1 MLYNLLVP
9 WASEWTALNVF
20 RYITFRSMAALI
32 TALVLSILLGPRF
45 IAWLRRLK
53 CGQHILHEVT
63 AHACKEG
70 TPTMGGLLMLFSLT
84 VSLLLWA
91 DLGNFYIW
99 QTLLVFWG
107 FAAVGFWDDMTKLR
121 HAENRGIS
129 GRAKLAG
136 QLAVAVVAMLFLV
149 TDPGYSSQ
157 LSIPFVKD
165 WAPDL
170 GPLYLPFGVFVMVAS
185 SNAVNLTDG
194 LDGLAI
200 GPCIVAGIVFAIF
213 IYVTGHARFANYLL
227 LPYTPGVGEVTV
239 FCAALVGA
247 GLGFLWFNAYP
258 AQVFMGDTGSTFL
271 GYVLAVISVQGLFK
285 MYTLIS
291 FVVPFLLFGLP
302 IFDTC
307 FAFIRRIAHGQSPM
321 HADRS
326 HVHHRL
332 IDMGLSQKQA
342 VAVLYVIT
350 AILGLSAVVL
360 TTSGAVKAMLLLF
373 AFCAAGAVALSVFHG
388 NNDRRRSQEEE
399 EK

>member
-9 WASEWTALNVF
+9 FSQDVSLLNVF
-20 RYITFRSMAALI
+20 RYITFRSAGALI
-32 TALVLSILLGPRF
+32 CALLFTILTGPWFLKKLTALKVGQPILSYVPEHQ
-45 IAWLRRLK
+45 AK
-53 CGQHILHEVT
+53 
-63 AHACKEG
+63 AG

-136 QLAVAVVAMLFLV
+136 QLVVAVVAMLFLV
-149 TDPGYSSQ
+149 MDPGYSSQ

-258 AQVFMGDTGSTFL
+258 AQVFMGDVGSLALGGVL
-271 GYVLAVISVQGLFK
+271 GYLALLCKQELILAVVGGLFVAE
-285 MYTLIS
+285 TLSVIMQVS
-291 FVVPFLLFGLP
+291 YFRWTGGKRLFRMAPLHHHFELKGIP
-302 IFDTC
+302 ESKII
-307 FAFIRRIAHGQSPM
+307 IRFW
-321 HADRS
+321 
-326 HVHHRL
+326 
-332 IDMGLSQKQA
+332 
-342 VAVLYVIT
+342 IT
-350 AILGLSAVVL
+350 SALLGL
-360 TTSGAVKAMLLLF
+360 
-373 AFCAAGAVALSVFHG
+373 VALSVLKL
-388 NNDRRRSQEEE
+388 R
-399 EK
+399 

>member
-149 TDPGYSSQ
+149 TDPG
-157 LSIPFVKD
+157 
-165 WAPDL
+165 
-170 GPLYLPFGVFVMVAS
+170 
-185 SNAVNLTDG
+185 
-194 LDGLAI
+194 
-200 GPCIVAGIVFAIF
+200 
-213 IYVTGHARFANYLL
+213 
-227 LPYTPGVGEVTV
+227 
-239 FCAALVGA
+239 
-247 GLGFLWFNAYP
+247 
-258 AQVFMGDTGSTFL
+258 
-271 GYVLAVISVQGLFK
+271 
-285 MYTLIS
+285 
-291 FVVPFLLFGLP
+291 
-302 IFDTC
+302 
-307 FAFIRRIAHGQSPM
+307 
-321 HADRS
+321 
-326 HVHHRL
+326 
-332 IDMGLSQKQA
+332 
-342 VAVLYVIT
+342 
-350 AILGLSAVVL
+350 
-360 TTSGAVKAMLLLF
+360 
-373 AFCAAGAVALSVFHG
+373 
-388 NNDRRRSQEEE
+388 
-399 EK
+399 

>member
-170 GPLYLPFGVFVMVAS
+170 GPLYCPFGVFVMVAS

-247 GLGFLWFNAYP
+247 GLGFLWFTRLSGPGLHGRCGLAGPGRRARLSGP
-258 AQVFMGDTGSTFL
+258 ALQAGTHPGR
-271 GYVLAVISVQGLFK
+271 GGRSVRGRDP
-285 MYTLIS
+285 
-291 FVVPFLLFGLP
+291 VGHHAGELLPL
-302 IFDTC
+302 
-307 FAFIRRIAHGQSPM
+307 
-321 HADRS
+321 
-326 HVHHRL
+326 
-332 IDMGLSQKQA
+332 
-342 VAVLYVIT
+342 
-350 AILGLSAVVL
+350 
-360 TTSGAVKAMLLLF
+360 
-373 AFCAAGAVALSVFHG
+373 
-388 NNDRRRSQEEE
+388 DRRQTPVPHGAPASSL
-399 EK
+399 

>member
-136 QLAVAVVAMLFLV
+136 QLVVAVVAMLFLV
-149 TDPGYSSQ
+149 MDPGYSSQ
-157 LSIPFVKD
+157 LSIPFIKD

-170 GPLYLPFGVFVMVAS
+170 GPFYLPFGVFVMVAS

-258 AQVFMGDTGSTFL
+258 AQVFMGDVGSLALGGVL
-271 GYVLAVISVQGLFK
+271 GYLALLCKQELILAVVGGLFVAE
-285 MYTLIS
+285 TLSVIMQVS
-291 FVVPFLLFGLP
+291 YFRWTGGKRLFRMAPLHHHFELKGIP
-302 IFDTC
+302 ESKII
-307 FAFIRRIAHGQSPM
+307 IRFW
-321 HADRS
+321 
-326 HVHHRL
+326 
-332 IDMGLSQKQA
+332 
-342 VAVLYVIT
+342 IT
-350 AILGLSAVVL
+350 SALLGL
-360 TTSGAVKAMLLLF
+360 
-373 AFCAAGAVALSVFHG
+373 VALSVLKL
-388 NNDRRRSQEEE
+388 R
-399 EK
+399 